1 MYTTPTRRSIILE
14 MVEMSTPPSKTD
26 PEMLISPTVRPG
38 SLFYLVTGIDKV
50 IVHRPESFSPF
61 LVSMQLDGKE
71 YRDNK
76 KDSQHRSNG
85 NE

>member
-1 MYTTPTRRSIILE
+1 
-14 MVEMSTPPSKTD
+14 
-26 PEMLISPTVRPG
+26 MLISPTNILLRPG

-50 IVHRPESFSPF
+50 IVHHPKSFSPF

-71 YRDNK
+71 HRDNK